1 MWSITTAPEPFWDVQ
16 EPLPEH
22 RPRPH
27 PSLTHPPPL
36 SSIICTYIHTL
47 SLAHYRC
54 QVYLSKSLQLHFVA
68 TFKCCIYSW
77 SKVWL
82 KYSICHIVDSACL
95 LKMYHH
101 NLRVYRNR
109 VWWRRGSTLR
119 QRRSAKMAYR
129 QEIVT
134 YTRTHTHTNSHT
146 HAHTPLLQDYLCFR
160 ETSGFEEVESSKLQN
175 SHSQH

>member
-36 SSIICTYIHTL
+36 SSIIICTYIYTL
-47 SLAHYRC
+47 SH
-54 QVYLSKSLQLHFVA
+54 LHTISIRFISQNLCV
-68 TFKCCIYSW
+68 YSW

-82 KYSICHIVDSACL
+82 IWPHSVR
-95 LKMYHH
+95 KMYHH
-101 NLRVYRNR
+101 NLRVYKKR

-129 QEIVT
+129 REIVT
-134 YTRTHTHTNSHT
+134 YTHTHTQTRTHTHT